1 MGHVATAQRLILAR
15 IDVADR
21 EAIALPFPSKAL
33 LSRQAISR
41 HAPTLLGGVAGTMRV
56 WVLKRLLVST
66 ALAASLGI
74 SHSVAFD
81 PAAVERLKT
90 KPVCIGCDLSGASM
104 KNAYLPGAIL
114 TNSKLTDADLSG
126 ANLNGA
132 NFSSAQLSG
141 SDLSGAS
148 LKYSILSGAD
158 LQGARLVDTQ
168 LTGANLEA
176 ANLERALLTRV
187 ELRGARLRG
196 ARLSGADLE
205 GANLQFVE
213 NLEAAQLVGTK
224 LCKTR
229 MPDGQINNSGC

>member
-1 MGHVATAQRLILAR
+1 ML
-15 IDVADR
+15 R
-21 EAIALPFPSKAL
+21 EFCHYRTSHLCPEIRASKTL
-33 LSRQAISR
+33 LSRRAISG
-41 HAPTLLGGVAGTMRV
+41 HAPTLFGGGDGKMSA

-66 ALAASLGI
+66 ALAASLGM
-74 SHSVAFD
+74 SHAVAFD

-90 KPVCIGCDLSGASM
+90 KPVCTGCDLSGASM
-104 KNAYLPGAIL
+104 KDAYLPGAIL

-126 ANLNGA
+126 ANLNSA
-132 NFSSAQLSG
+132 NLSSAQLSG
-141 SDLSGAS
+141 ADLSGAR
-148 LKYSILSGAD
+148 LKYSMLSGAD

-168 LTGANLEA
+168 LTGANLEG
-176 ANLERALLTRV
+176 ANLERALFTRA

-196 ARLSGADLE
+196 AQLSGANLE